1 MNLGF
6 VVIGLVAGILA
17 GLFGIG
23 GGILIVPALVLTA
36 GMTIQTATGTS
47 LGALLLPVGLFGAIV
62 FYREGHLDVRAALL
76 LALGLSVGA
85 YLGAILNQ
93 SLKPAVLSR
102 LFAVFLVA
110 VAIRLWVKA

>member
-1 MNLGF
+1 VSLGF
-6 VVIGLVAGILA
+6 VAIGVVAGVLA

-23 GGILIVPALVLTA
+23 GGIVIVPALVLTA

-47 LGALLLPVGLFGAIV
+47 LGALLLPVGLFGALV
-62 FYREGHLDVRAALL
+62 FYRSGHLDVRAALL
-76 LALGLSVGA
+76 LALGLSAGA

-93 SLKPAVLSR
+93 SLRPAVLSR
-102 LFAVFLVA
+102 LFAILLVA